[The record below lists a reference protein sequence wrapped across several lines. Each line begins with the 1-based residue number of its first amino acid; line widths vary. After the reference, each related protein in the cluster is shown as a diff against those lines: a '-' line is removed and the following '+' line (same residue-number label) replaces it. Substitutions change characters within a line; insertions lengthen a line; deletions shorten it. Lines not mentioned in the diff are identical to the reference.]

1 MVDENVRRAAPRRN
15 SRQLRQRRRVSLAG
29 LCASNYHRAVTAAKK
44 RSSPP
49 PRQIQARWLAA
60 ILAIGFVGIG
70 IYFWQRPATSKSP
83 PFAKSSLTTF
93 ALESEKSA
101 YAQYGGS
108 ASCQECHEEAY
119 ELWAG
124 SHHGLAERLPSPAL
138 DETAFVPDQ
147 TFQHASQQTSV
158 AKTNGDYV
166 LRTPGLSGSNETF
179 IAERVIG
186 HNPLRQML
194 VPFPGGRWQAT
205 EACWDPR
212 SNEWFNVYGLEDRKP
227 GEWGHWTGR
236 GMNWNTMC
244 ATCHNTRLRKNYDPT
259 NDVFRTTM
267 VERGVSCES
276 CHGPMKDHNEWQ
288 YANKGKGLKD
298 PTIKK
303 LSREQMFHTCAA
315 CHSRRGEITGD
326 PKPGDSFFD
335 HHLLS
340 IVDESNLFYPDGQI
354 WDEDYEVTPFLGSK
368 MFHKGVRCVDC
379 HNFHSA
385 KTKLPGNMLCL
396 SCHGPGQTNAIVI
409 DPVSHSRHKVFGF
422 DTNGVMRDFDLG
434 DYNPK
439 TIKETGGECVNCHM
453 PQTPY
458 MQRHW
463 RHDHGFTIPDPL
475 LTKQHGIPNAC
486 NRCHQD
492 KDVDW
497 ALKYVEEWY
506 GDKMNRPYRQ
516 RAQTIARA
524 KQGED
529 SARAAL
535 LQMLRHDEIDYWRA
549 VAANMLENWVG
560 EPEVHQALVQQL
572 ADTNA
577 LVRQQIL
584 QTLSPMATATP
595 EIQSAVTARLKDD
608 SRNVRVV
615 AAQALSDRIPL
626 DSLAATELQ
635 HMLRHN
641 ADQPAGQMQLGV
653 FALGQGN
660 NAAALQH
667 FQTAAKWDPY
677 SPGIRHELAIMLSRL
692 NRPREALQQLQE
704 AVRLAPQDAEFRFK
718 LALAWNELGDATKA
732 LAELEA
738 TVKLDPRHAR
748 AGYNLGL
755 ARHAGGN
762 SVGAIQAL
770 LAAESAAPQ
779 DAQIPYARATIHAQL
794 GQLLEARQAAARALE
809 LNPRFAAAAT
819 LMRQL
824 EQR

>member
-1 MVDENVRRAAPRRN
+1 MA
-15 SRQLRQRRRVSLAG
+15 
-29 LCASNYHRAVTAAKK
+29 AAKK
-44 RSSPP
+44 IGPP
-49 PRQIQARWLAA
+49 PSRPIGTRWLAA
-60 ILAIGFVGIG
+60 FLAIGFIGIG
-70 IYFWQRPATSKSP
+70 IYLWQRPTTPKSP
-83 PFAKSSLTTF
+83 PTTKSSQITF

-101 YAQYGGS
+101 YAQYAGS
-108 ASCQECHEEAY
+108 ASCRECHEEAY
-119 ELWAG
+119 ELWAN
-124 SHHGLAERLPSPAL
+124 SHHGLAERLPSPTL
-138 DETAFVPDQ
+138 DETAFVPAQ

-158 AKTNGDYV
+158 AKTNCHYV

-212 SNEWFNVYGLEDRKP
+212 SNEWFNVYGVEDRQP

-259 NDVFRTTM
+259 SDVFRTTM
-267 VERGVSCES
+267 VERGVGCES

-340 IVDESNLFYPDGQI
+340 VVDESNLFYPDGQI

-379 HNFHSA
+379 HDFHSA
-385 KTKLPGNMLCL
+385 KVRLPGNMMCL

-409 DPVSHSRHKVFGF
+409 NPVTHSRHKVFGF
-422 DTNGVMRDFDLG
+422 DTNGVMLDFDLSNY
-434 DYNPK
+434 DPK

-458 MQRHW
+458 MQRHL

-475 LTKQHGIPNAC
+475 LTKEHGIPNAC

-497 ALKYVEEWY
+497 ALKYVAEWY

-549 VAANMLENWVG
+549 VAANMLERWVDD
-560 EPEVHQALVQQL
+560 PEVHQALMQQL
-572 ADTNA
+572 ASTNA
-577 LVRQQIL
+577 LVRQQIV
-584 QTLSPMATATP
+584 QTLAPVATATP
-595 EIQSAVTARLKDD
+595 EIQNAVTARLNDD

-615 AAQALSDRIPL
+615 AAQALAEQLPL
-626 DSLAATELQ
+626 DSLAAAEFQ
-635 HMLRHN
+635 HMLQHN
-641 ADQPAGQMQLGV
+641 ADQPAGQMQLGS
-653 FALGQGN
+653 FALGRGD
-660 NAAALQH
+660 AATALQH

-677 SPGIRHELAIMLSRL
+677 SPGIRHELAIVLSQL
-692 NRPREALQQLQE
+692 NRPREALQELQT
-704 AVRLAPQDAEFRFK
+704 AVRLAPNDAEFRFK
-718 LALAWNELGDATKA
+718 LALAWNELNDAAKA

-738 TVKLDPRHAR
+738 AVKLDPRHAR

-755 ARHAGGN
+755 ARHAAGN
-762 SVGAIQAL
+762 SLGAIQAL
-770 LAAESAAPQ
+770 LGAESAAPQ

-794 GQLLEARQAAARALE
+794 GQLVEARQAAARALE
-809 LNPRFAAAAT
+809 LNPRFAAAAA